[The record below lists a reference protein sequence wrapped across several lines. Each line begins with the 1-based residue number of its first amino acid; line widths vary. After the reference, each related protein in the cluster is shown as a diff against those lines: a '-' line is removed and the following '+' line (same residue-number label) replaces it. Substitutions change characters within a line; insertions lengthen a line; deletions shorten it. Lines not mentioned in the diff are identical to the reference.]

1 MAKPL
6 LCLTLV
12 CASTLSL
19 FSGYAAGLRL
29 ELTHVDAKGNFTA
42 EERLRRA
49 TARTHRRLAS
59 MGMGIGAGA
68 GVAAPVRWSE
78 TQYLAAYLIGD
89 PPQRAEAAVDTGS
102 NLIWTQCAECR
113 LIPGGRCFHQD
124 LPYYNSSRSRTAL
137 PVPCSSAA
145 CAAAETQCSRG
156 RGGEAE
162 ECAVAAGYGAGSVVG
177 VLGTEAFA
185 FASGTTARLA
195 FGCVLASELTP
206 GSLDGASGIIGLGR
220 GPLSLVAQL
229 GGGGGANKFSYC
241 LTPYLRGAAAKPS
254 HLFVGASAGGGLNGG
269 APVTSVPF
277 AENPEEYPFS
287 SFYYL
292 PLTGIT
298 VGKTKLAVPAAA
310 FGRRRVAAGMW
321 AGGAVID
328 SGSPFTSL
336 VDAAYRAMR
345 AELVRQLGASLVR
358 PPPRAGGGFDLC
370 VARVDDAGG
379 EVVVPPLV
387 LHFGG
392 GGGDLVVPP
401 ENYWGPVD
409 ADTECMVVFN
419 SAAGSGGSLPFNE
432 TTIIGNYMQQD
443 VHLLYDLGNGV
454 LSFQTADCSSM

>member
-1 MAKPL
+1 MATPL
-6 LCLTLV
+6 LWLTLFF
-12 CASTLSL
+12 CASLSS
-19 FSGYAAGLRL
+19 FAASAAGLRL

-49 TARTHRRLAS
+49 TERTHRRLAS
-59 MGMGIGAGA
+59 MGM

-124 LPYYNSSRSRTAL
+124 LPYYNSSRSRTAR

-185 FASGTTARLA
+185 FASGTMARLA

-220 GPLSLVAQL
+220 GALSLVSQL
-229 GGGGGANKFSYC
+229 GGGGAKKFSYC

-254 HLFVGASAGGGLNGG
+254 HLFVGASASGVSGG
-269 APVTSVPF
+269 APATSVPF

-292 PLTGIT
+292 PLVEMS
-298 VGKTKLAVPAAA
+298 VGKTKLAVAASA
-310 FGRRRVAAGMW
+310 FARRRVAAGMW
-321 AGGAVID
+321 AGGVVID
-328 SGSPFTSL
+328 SGSPFTTL
-336 VDAAYRAMR
+336 VDVAYRALR
-345 AELVRQLGASLVR
+345 AELVRQLGASRLVR
-358 PPPRAGGGFDLC
+358 PLPRTGGFDLC
-370 VARVDDAGG
+370 VPRGDAGG

-387 LHFGG
+387 LHFG

-419 SAAGSGGSLPFNE
+419 SAAGPGGSLPFNE

-443 VHLLYDLGNGV
+443 VHLLYDLANGV